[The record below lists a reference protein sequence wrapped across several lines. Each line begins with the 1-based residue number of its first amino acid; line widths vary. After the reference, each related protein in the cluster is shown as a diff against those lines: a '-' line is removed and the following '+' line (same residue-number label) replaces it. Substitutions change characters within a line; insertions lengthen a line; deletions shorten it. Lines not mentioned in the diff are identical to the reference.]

1 MAILVEIRY
10 IVEPV
15 SFGKWRVMDEVLEG
29 VLCECYTEETAK
41 IIARVM
47 NRENGDFCIVKK
59 VK

>member
-1 MAILVEIRY
+1 MAILVKIRY
-10 IVEPV
+10 TV
-15 SFGKWRVMDEVLEG
+15 SSFFNKWRIIDEVLMN

-47 NRENGDFCIVKK
+47 NRENGDFCIAKK